1 MGSVCNSRQCGESFS
16 IHCHMKMLKKDFII
30 VLKYCEAQARVRQGS
45 ARIGKGWQGMALEAK
60 GLKA

>member
-30 VLKYCEAQARVRQGS
+30 VLKLNFLSISYFPRLLSVVCTLHLQINLTYQY
-45 ARIGKGWQGMALEAK
+45 
-60 GLKA
+60 

>member
-16 IHCHMKMLKKDFII
+16 IHCHMKMLKKDFI
-30 VLKYCEAQARVRQGS
+30 VQLMRGS
-45 ARIGKGWQGMALEAK
+45 GKDRLGMALKAK